1 MSNISTND
9 GYLAGFVGCMFSGKT
24 TSLITEITRYIDI
37 IKYCQFKKPLLINS
51 KIDDRDNSNVI
62 SSHSSSYTG
71 ISKDIDI
78 IAVKNL
84 SEVDVSNYSVIGIDE
99 AQFFSDLYE
108 TIVQWLKK
116 GKKIYFAGLVGDY
129 KQNQFGDIHKLLPL
143 INDIKFCTA
152 VCSTCLSEYTKNG
165 SILTPEILSTMKAS
179 FTKKISGTSN
189 TGNNVQID
197 VGSEDKYRPSC
208 RKHL

>member
-1 MSNISTND
+1 MSNLSVKD
-9 GYLAGFVGCMFSGKT
+9 GYLAGYIGSMFGGKST
-24 TSLITEITRYIDI
+24 CLIAEITRYIDI

-62 SSHSSSYTG
+62 SSHSSSYNG

-84 SEVDVSNYSVIGIDE
+84 SEVNVNGYQVIGIDE

-108 TIVQWLKK
+108 TVVQWLKK

-143 INDIKFCTA
+143 VNDIKFCAA
-152 VCSTCLSEYTKNG
+152 VCSDCLSEYIKNG

-179 FTKKISGTSN
+179 FTKKISGKQN
-189 TGNNVQID
+189 EGNNVQID